1 MQGALSQELKWQGF
15 GKQKLMLKDDAV
27 PTLFMKPVEEQ
38 PARKRR
44 AAYEKRERARVSN
57 RPLATYNQ
65 LNMDLNVLH
74 VHR

>member
-1 MQGALSQELKWQGF
+1 MAESLGF

-57 RPLATYNQ
+57 RPLATYN
-65 LNMDLNVLH
+65 
-74 VHR
+74 